1 MTVVGVSIGT
11 EECVAKRG
19 VEEVRNAGADCP
31 TRFLAGMLDKQ
42 AVTLIATE
50 FFGPRTSYLE
60 RVADTGMPPEAC
72 RRADTGLQYGS

>member
-1 MTVVGVSIGT
+1 
-11 EECVAKRG
+11 
-19 VEEVRNAGADCP
+19 
-31 TRFLAGMLDKQ
+31 MLDKQ